1 MMEIGLLGWKSQQQ
15 WSDFL
20 LLGELIGTAT
30 SNKSGLM
37 SPKLY
42 CAIPNSY
49 VVNGATELKGKY
61 VKIISVNDWNGSI
74 INVKVSNYGNG
85 SYFYI
90 ILCLATNNI
99 GRWVSGK
106 LIAGNISGFSFY
118 RVDKSIYMFIP
129 DSIPDLYVTLDA
141 SMGNVS
147 YGEEYENTI
156 DLSNPITISWH
167 NSLSTL
173 DLGELLPTAS
183 NEKKGLM
190 PAGGVSRIPYFRYSS
205 DNVYKLE
212 YPFYGIVGGH
222 SDRTNTTSLYVMEV
236 DRIYKIYATSGNT
249 ISFKKD
255 SDGNVYASGGDGG
268 FKFYVIPFNG
278 RIVEVY
284 SGDISNF
291 EQISVL

>member
-1 MMEIGLLGWKSQQQ
+1 MDLNNIVGFKAV
-15 WSDFL
+15 D
-20 LLGELIGTAT
+20 
-30 SNKSGLM
+30 K
-37 SPKLY
+37 
-42 CAIPNSY
+42 
-49 VVNGATELKGKY
+49 NGNERQVTVDEMTEL
-61 VKIISVNDWNGSI
+61 VSARIVSAASEIST
-74 INVKVSNYGNG
+74 
-85 SYFYI
+85 F
-90 ILCLATNNI
+90 AAAAA
-99 GRWVSGK
+99 
-106 LIAGNISGFSFY
+106 AGTDEFEDQLPQSDTFSWL
-118 RVDKSIYMFIP
+118 R
-129 DSIPDLYVTLDA
+129 TLDG
-141 SMGNVS
+141 SK
-147 YGEEYENTI
+147 
-156 DLSNPITISWH
+156 NP
-167 NSLSTL
+167 TL
-173 DLGELLPTAS
+173 TSSSAAAKVLGELLPTAS

>member
-1 MMEIGLLGWKSQQQ
+1 M
-15 WSDFL
+15 SDLNLENIVGFK
-20 LLGELIGTAT
+20 AVD
-30 SNKSGLM
+30 K
-37 SPKLY
+37 
-42 CAIPNSY
+42 
-49 VVNGATELKGKY
+49 NGNERQVTVDEMTEL
-61 VKIISVNDWNGSI
+61 VSARIVSAASEIST
-74 INVKVSNYGNG
+74 
-85 SYFYI
+85 F
-90 ILCLATNNI
+90 AAAAA
-99 GRWVSGK
+99 
-106 LIAGNISGFSFY
+106 AGTDEFEDQLPQSDTFSWL
-118 RVDKSIYMFIP
+118 R
-129 DSIPDLYVTLDA
+129 TLDG
-141 SMGNVS
+141 SK
-147 YGEEYENTI
+147 
-156 DLSNPITISWH
+156 NP
-167 NSLSTL
+167 TL
-173 DLGELLPTAS
+173 TSSSAAAKVLGELLPTAS

-268 FKFYVIPFNG
+268 FMFYVIPFNG

>member
-1 MMEIGLLGWKSQQQ
+1 MDLNNIVGFKAV
-15 WSDFL
+15 D
-20 LLGELIGTAT
+20 
-30 SNKSGLM
+30 K
-37 SPKLY
+37 
-42 CAIPNSY
+42 
-49 VVNGATELKGKY
+49 NGNERQVTVDEMTEL
-61 VKIISVNDWNGSI
+61 VSARIVSAASEIST
-74 INVKVSNYGNG
+74 
-85 SYFYI
+85 F
-90 ILCLATNNI
+90 AAAAA
-99 GRWVSGK
+99 
-106 LIAGNISGFSFY
+106 AGTDEFEDQLPQSDTFSWL
-118 RVDKSIYMFIP
+118 R
-129 DSIPDLYVTLDA
+129 TLDG
-141 SMGNVS
+141 SK
-147 YGEEYENTI
+147 
-156 DLSNPITISWH
+156 NPTLTS
-167 NSLSTL
+167 STAAAKV
-173 DLGELLPTAS
+173 LGELLPTAS

-255 SDGNVYASGGDGG
+255 SDRNVYASGGDGG
-268 FKFYVIPFNG
+268 FMFYVIPFNG